1 MNPAE
6 KIKELE
12 NIIFHLLPF
21 VEINGDKVLGKCSD
35 EEHDTWY
42 YQYLTNDAINEL
54 FTIEFDVVLLDV
66 KGDDVI
72 EDINNVKVCYESNN
86 GYIELTE
93 GILVEIAAKK
103 IKDAPINIKI
113 V

>member
-1 MNPAE
+1 MNTAE

-12 NIIFHLLPF
+12 NIISELLPF
-21 VEINGDKVLGKCSD
+21 VEINGDKELGKCSD

-42 YQYLTNDAINEL
+42 YEDVTKEAINEL

-72 EDINNVKVCYESNN
+72 EEINNVKVCYESNN
-86 GYIELTE
+86 GYIELKE
-93 GILVEIAAKK
+93 GLLVEIATKK